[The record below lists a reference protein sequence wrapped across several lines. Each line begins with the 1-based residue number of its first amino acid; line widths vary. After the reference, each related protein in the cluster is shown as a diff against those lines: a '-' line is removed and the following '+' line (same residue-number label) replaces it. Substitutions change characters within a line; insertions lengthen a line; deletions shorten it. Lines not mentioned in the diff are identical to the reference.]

1 MFNCSDYTDHPDI
14 VPWHREET
22 GPTRLARLIEPG
34 PPTPRFGGGPRDPLV
49 AQSTAQAEPPYRP
62 GRSDLQAR
70 LTGELEALRQ
80 CREWLERLDR
90 GERVVVNLRP
100 ETDPEG
106 AGPHHRRLGR
116 SGR

>member
-1 MFNCSDYTDHPDI
+1 MFNCIDYTNHPDM

-22 GPTRLARLIEPG
+22 GPTRLARPIEPG
-34 PPTPRFGGGPRDPLV
+34 PPTPRFGGGPRDPPV

-100 ETDPEG
+100 ETDPET
-106 AGPHHRRLGR
+106 AFP
-116 SGR
+116 